1 MDKERLEIP
10 VWEKMTLTVEEAA
23 AYSNIGIRTLQD
35 KLREPGCPFVIKIG
49 NRKLVKRKAF
59 EKYIEQNIRL

>member
-10 VWEKMTLTVEEAA
+10 VWEKMNLTVEEAA

-35 KLREPGCPFVIKIG
+35 NLREPGCPFVIKIG